1 MSQWLASIEEV
12 VESYG
17 RSDCDKESAY
27 QKWLHKHGVMHG
39 GMHGGMEEP
48 TPGILAVLLEMPKNS
63 KKENGGRVAQ
73 ALT

>member
-27 QKWLHKHGVMHG
+27 QKWLHRHAA
-39 GMHGGMEEP
+39 GMGEP
-48 TPGILAVLLEMPKNS
+48 EPGILGVLLEMPRNS